1 MLVYNMPF
9 VAMVNNFISAIFMK
23 ASLNYSNYCGVWKK
37 MQVDPK
43 MCGEEGNMMDWSVT
57 SKGPEGNIHVSL
69 SHIYSY

>member
-37 MQVDPK
+37 MKRWILRCV
-43 MCGEEGNMMDWSVT
+43 ERRET
-57 SKGPEGNIHVSL
+57 
-69 SHIYSY
+69 